1 LGALDYLIKP
11 LDAERLKSVVHQA
24 LELGEVTRR
33 TPAVKGAGRP
43 ETLPIEEIV
52 ARGPEMSRVMS
63 LVEKVSP
70 TDIPV
75 LVLGESGTGKEV
87 AARQIHRLSRRAAKP
102 FVVVDCAALPESLIE
117 SELFGHEK
125 GAFTGADAARAGKFE
140 QADGGTVFLD
150 EIGNLPLA
158 VQVKL
163 LRFLQNPSV
172 ERLGSRRG
180 PVALN
185 VRVVAATNVDL
196 EAAVKNG
203 TFREDLFH
211 RLKVFVVDMPPL
223 RSRGTADL
231 EGLLSVLLEN
241 FRRQLGKAKL
251 SVSPESLQLFKAYPW
266 PGNIRELQNAL
277 RSASLLADDVIRPDH
292 LPVSVQNARPRPYS
306 SGESGALNDVI
317 RRVERD
323 HIAKTLEHCHGDR
336 AAAARALGLDAA
348 TLEDKL
354 KDFGLS

>member
-1 LGALDYLIKP
+1 P
-11 LDAERLKSVVHQA
+11 
-24 LELGEVTRR
+24 
-33 TPAVKGAGRP
+33 
-43 ETLPIEEIV
+43 
-52 ARGPEMSRVMS
+52 
-63 LVEKVSP
+63 
-70 TDIPV
+70 
-75 LVLGESGTGKEV
+75 
-87 AARQIHRLSRRAAKP
+87 
-102 FVVVDCAALPESLIE
+102 
-117 SELFGHEK
+117 
-125 GAFTGADAARAGKFE
+125 
-140 QADGGTVFLD
+140 
-150 EIGNLPLA
+150 
-158 VQVKL
+158 
-163 LRFLQNPSV
+163 
-172 ERLGSRRG
+172 
-180 PVALN
+180 
-185 VRVVAATNVDL
+185 
-196 EAAVKNG
+196 
-203 TFREDLFH
+203 FH